1 MSFKSPSGSRNLPVP
16 RMKIDVISLFP
27 QTIRPAL
34 QVGILKRAHND
45 GALTTNVHDLRN
57 FATDRNKSVDDYPYG
72 GGAGMILKPEPL
84 FAAVRALIG
93 KSQHRVIYLTPQGKP
108 FNQRFAEVLSLESHL
123 ILICGRYKGIDE
135 RVRENLVTDEISIG
149 DYVLSGGEIPA
160 LVMID
165 AIARILPGVLGDY
178 ESAESDSFS
187 QELLDH
193 PHYTRPADFQGIKVP
208 DILLS
213 GNHEKVRR
221 WKHTASL
228 KRTAERRP
236 DLLEQAELSEEEAHY
251 LKVSSDDN

>member
-1 MSFKSPSGSRNLPVP
+1 
-16 RMKIDVISLFP
+16 MKIDVISLFP